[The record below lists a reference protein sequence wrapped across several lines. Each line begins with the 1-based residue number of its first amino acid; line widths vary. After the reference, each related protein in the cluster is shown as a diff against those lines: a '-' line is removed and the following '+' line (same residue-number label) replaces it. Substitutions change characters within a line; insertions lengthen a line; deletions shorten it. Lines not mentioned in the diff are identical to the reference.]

1 MSQVIDRFDAVFNIQ
16 VCESKLSDGSP
27 VFDVRFHG
35 RDGNADPVGIVI
47 DCVDYK
53 HAIKLA
59 HVLHEAISTVS
70 VGGVF

>member
-1 MSQVIDRFDAVFNIQ
+1 MSQVIDRFNDDHNIL
-16 VCESKLSDGSP
+16 VCESKLTDGSS

-47 DCVDYK
+47 DCINYK

-59 HVLHEAISTVS
+59 NLLFDAASSVS
-70 VGGVF
+70 VGKVF